1 MQFFFHL
8 TFYKNMVR
16 FDSAVALLLLLFV
29 SAKKDM
35 GKNNDKQQQRIY
47 NFEQEEVVRKI
58 PSRAKGG

>member
-1 MQFFFHL
+1 M
-8 TFYKNMVR
+8 R

-29 SAKKDM
+29 NAKKDM